1 MTHLAERL
9 RGHRRVGIDSNI
21 FIYLLNAAP
30 RYVDLA
36 HDVFAWIERPK
47 HSAVTSTV
55 TLAELLVLPYR
66 MGDPQQLAQIYGLL
80 TMYPNLEWVAPTL
93 EVADTAARIRAAKG
107 LRTPDA
113 LQAATALHSKATA
126 LVTNDAAFERVR
138 ELETI
143 ALDAFL

>member
-36 HDVFAWIERPK
+36 QDVFAWIERPK

-80 TMYPNLEWVAPTL
+80 TMYPNLEWIAPTL
-93 EVADTAARIRAAKG
+93 EVADTAARIRAATG

-126 LVTNDAAFERVR
+126 LVTNDAAFERMR